1 MEKLIAFFESR
12 ENCFVN
18 YKTTKTKEGFALT
31 FEKLDNGLINLPT
44 NISVDF
50 AKNNE
55 TIYIFSNYEQKNILP
70 KTSEYLNRNYV
81 EIVDNKLLKHTTEK
95 DFIWDTI
102 NFLKVLL
109 TLNQISQ
116 TLPCVIEDENIFE
129 FKEDLVKT
137 WILNKKLKQKTEGEV
152 VDLYDN
158 DRQLLA
164 QKGIRGNTL
173 EKRTNRLTVHIVF
186 FNSKNQM
193 LIQKR
198 TTTKKVFPGLWDV
211 SVGGGVLEGETSEQA
226 MKREVEEELGVKFDH
241 EYFRPQLT
249 INFRNG
255 FDDYYLIKDFDVEL
269 STLSYQKEEVEKLM
283 WADKETVLKFIENNE
298 FIPYEKEFIS
308 VLFEL
313 KNLRG
318 ALIEY

>member
-18 YKTTKTKEGFALT
+18 YKTIKTKEGFALT

-81 EIVDNKLLKHTTEK
+81 EIVDNKLLKHTSEK
-95 DFIWDTI
+95 EFIWDTI

-116 TLPCVIEDENIFE
+116 NLPCVIEDENIFE

-158 DRQLLA
+158 DRQLLT

-173 EKRTNRLTVHIVF
+173 EKGTNRLTVHIVF

-198 TTTKKVFPGLWDV
+198 TTTKKVFPNLWDV

>member
-81 EIVDNKLLKHTTEK
+81 EIVDNKLLKHTSEK

-116 TLPCVIEDENIFE
+116 NPPCVIEDENVFE
-129 FKEDLVKT
+129 IKEDLIKT

-152 VDLYDN
+152 IDLYDN
-158 DRQLLA
+158 DRQLL
-164 QKGIRGNTL
+164 KEKEIRGNNL
-173 EKRTNRLTVHIVF
+173 KQKNNRLTVHIVF
-186 FNSKNQM
+186 FNSKNEM

-198 TTTKKVFPGLWDV
+198 TTTKRVFPGLWDV
-211 SVGGGVLEGETSEQA
+211 SVGGGVLAGETSEQA
-226 MKREVEEELGVKFDH
+226 MKREIEEELGIKFDH

>member
-1 MEKLIAFFESR
+1 MEELISFFESK

-18 YKTTKTKEGFALT
+18 YKTTKTKNGFNLT
-31 FEKLDNGLINLPT
+31 FKNLNNDLISLPLNLVI
-44 NISVDF
+44 NF

-55 TIYIFSNYEQKNILP
+55 SFCMFSDYRQENVLP
-70 KTSEYLNRNYV
+70 KISDYFKRNCV
-81 EIVDNKLLKHTTEK
+81 EIVDNKILKTTNKEN
-95 DFIWDTI
+95 FVWDTI
-102 NFLKVLL
+102 NFLKVLFAI
-109 TLNQISQ
+109 NQTSEKI
-116 TLPCVIEDENIFE
+116 PCVVEDENIFE
-129 FKEDLVKT
+129 IKEDLIKT
-137 WILNKKLKQKTEGEV
+137 WILNKKLKTKTEGEV
-152 VDLYDN
+152 IDLYDN
-158 DRQLLA
+158 DRQLLKE
-164 QKGIRGNTL
+164 KGIRGNNL
-173 EKRTNRLTVHIVF
+173 KQKTNRLTVHIVF

-211 SVGGGVLEGETSEQA
+211 SVGGGVLAGETSEQA
-226 MKREVEEELGVKFDH
+226 MKREVEEELGVNLDFG
-241 EYFRPQLT
+241 YFRPQLT
-249 INFRNG
+249 VNFRNG
-255 FDDYYLIKDFDVEL
+255 FDDYYLIKDFDVDL
-269 STLSYQKEEVEKLM
+269 STLSYQKEEVEQLL